1 METLAAAVQRLTFEE
16 KLDCALLL
24 IEKAMTGSLGD
35 SLTPDAVL
43 MHPDGSVQT
52 AGGDPEVLTFCA
64 PEVILGKENDGREQA
79 LFMAAHLLYWMLTG
93 ETVYD
98 HLPVDGW
105 KAAKAFGAVSGK
117 KMDADLLSSLQG
129 MLSEIPSSREEGL
142 RSFLNYLTSSV
153 RGVLRMIPVLD
164 GRELQPM
171 DIDFKGQL
179 VLHIRGNVTVGGA
192 EYKIRREQEVQYRPG
207 VHAVRVP
214 VVPVQGQQPVPN
226 HQQNKVQKHGETV
239 MRWMDGNQAVLEIE
253 ESSARPLR
261 RSYDAGDTNKPFV
274 FLFAARDGDDL
285 QVIAQQSFQRKAGS
299 KDAKLMFH
307 RKPGQSIV
315 EIALKTDAE
324 VYQKW
329 IADFSDCTIRE
340 G

>member
-16 KLDCALLL
+16 KLDCALSL

-52 AGGDPEVLTFCA
+52 AGGAPEVLTFCA

-117 KMDADLLSSLQG
+117 KMDADLLSSLLG

-142 RSFLNYLTSSV
+142 RSFLDYLTS
-153 RGVLRMIPVLD
+153 
-164 GRELQPM
+164 
-171 DIDFKGQL
+171 
-179 VLHIRGNVTVGGA
+179 
-192 EYKIRREQEVQYRPG
+192 
-207 VHAVRVP
+207 
-214 VVPVQGQQPVPN
+214 
-226 HQQNKVQKHGETV
+226 
-239 MRWMDGNQAVLEIE
+239 
-253 ESSARPLR
+253 
-261 RSYDAGDTNKPFV
+261 
-274 FLFAARDGDDL
+274 
-285 QVIAQQSFQRKAGS
+285 
-299 KDAKLMFH
+299 
-307 RKPGQSIV
+307 
-315 EIALKTDAE
+315 
-324 VYQKW
+324 
-329 IADFSDCTIRE
+329 
-340 G
+340 